1 MSAKK
6 ATGAEAPHYV
16 WHDREIRF
24 DSNPKDLDER
34 RGEYKIDG
42 INSVEDTKGNNGDRG
57 SLIVTNL
64 RLLWISHKRT
74 STNLSIGY
82 NTVLHINIRKAKSR
96 LRGSTQAL
104 YIMTKFGSSRFEFIF
119 TSLVK
124 NSPRLFTTTQA
135 VLRAYETSKL
145 YRDLK
150 LRSSIIKDGQ
160 LMLLP
165 GESVINTMPGI
176 WNLSSDQGNL
186 GSFTITNVRLVW
198 AANLAQNFN
207 VSIPYMQIK
216 DIKTRP
222 SKFGDAL
229 VVSTSPKAGGYV
241 LGFRVDPDRETLDRA
256 FNEIN
261 SLHKV
266 YSTEPIF
273 GVDFQTEAKPEAIE
287 AVTVK
292 RVVDDIEIVQQDD
305 EAPYIPSSY
314 LAEANKQGGD
324 REVQFDQHLGLA
336 IEALQG
342 STTTQNLWTVA
353 SYSSIRGPDGAG
365 PGAGPGGA
373 EAEAAIETTGSVF
386 SNR

>member
-1 MSAKK
+1 
-6 ATGAEAPHYV
+6 
-16 WHDREIRF
+16 
-24 DSNPKDLDER
+24 
-34 RGEYKIDG
+34 
-42 INSVEDTKGNNGDRG
+42 
-57 SLIVTNL
+57 
-64 RLLWISHKRT
+64 
-74 STNLSIGY
+74 
-82 NTVLHINIRKAKSR
+82 
-96 LRGSTQAL
+96 
-104 YIMTKFGSSRFEFIF
+104 
-119 TSLVK
+119 
-124 NSPRLFTTTQA
+124 
-135 VLRAYETSKL
+135 
-145 YRDLK
+145 
-150 LRSSIIKDGQ
+150 
-160 LMLLP
+160 
-165 GESVINTMPGI
+165 MPGI